1 MTTWEFL
8 FGIPAGQPATMVG
21 SYPTLTDLQT
31 AYPTGQLGNMAM
43 VGTVLYTWD
52 GSAWVAGPDLAGP
65 AGAPG
70 AQGTPGAPAQV
81 LGSYN
86 TLTELQTAYPT
97 ASVNDM
103 AFVGGTLYYWDGSAW
118 VAGPDL
124 ATLAMAGVTF
134 TASATALSPGSQ
146 PTVTI
151 SQTP

>member
-70 AQGTPGAPAQV
+70 ATGPAGNSAQV
-81 LGSYN
+81 LGSYA
-86 TLTELQTAYPT
+86 TLTDLQTAHPT
-97 ASVNDM
+97 AGTNDM
-103 AFVGGTLYYWDGSAW
+103 AFVGGTLYYYDGTQW

-124 ATLAMAGVTF
+124 AALAMAGVTF
-134 TASATALSPGSQ
+134 TASATALPPSSQ